1 MLITNSS
8 TAKQEEK
15 QEERGSC
22 QPLQAILVNKELV
35 MKILKVLMLL
45 ILGLFVY
52 LSLSH
57 LLKLETPSIGAY
69 WLAIF
74 TIGSFIVY
82 FLVFFLDLE
91 IISKWV
97 SIKRK
102 MNTLENKQKQ
112 LSKISTSLY
121 KLLILFKSHMF
132 FPAHVDKNFELFDK
146 IQHKIEQ
153 YINDT
158 SVYDLEREL
167 KQSYEDSRKL

>member
-1 MLITNSS
+1 
-8 TAKQEEK
+8 
-15 QEERGSC
+15 
-22 QPLQAILVNKELV
+22 

-57 LLKLETPSIGAY
+57 LLKLEIPAIGAY

-112 LSKISTSLY
+112 LSKIVTAFY
-121 KLLILFKSHMF
+121 KYIFISVTYNSSIKDNAKNVLPLMLSIKEEIKEYLDKDDIKSF
-132 FPAHVDKNFELFDK
+132 AGELEK
-146 IQHKIEQ
+146 A
-153 YINDT
+153 
-158 SVYDLEREL
+158 L
-167 KQSYEDSRKL
+167 KK